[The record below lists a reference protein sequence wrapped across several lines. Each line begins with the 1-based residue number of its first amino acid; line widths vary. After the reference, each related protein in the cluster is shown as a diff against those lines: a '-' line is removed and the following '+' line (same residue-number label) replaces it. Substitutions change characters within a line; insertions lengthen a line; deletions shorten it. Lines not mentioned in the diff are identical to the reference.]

1 MIDLYTWTTPNGRK
15 ASIMLEE
22 CGLPYTVK
30 PVNLQKS
37 EQYGADFLRVNA
49 NAKIPAIV
57 DHETGETVFES
68 GAIVYY
74 LAEKTGRHLPGPGAK
89 RMETMKWFLW
99 QSAAVGPTIGTMY
112 FLTRRMPENV
122 TAAEKFAQDSARIID
137 LFDARLGGRDYVAAD
152 TFTIADVMGITWI
165 RAGLEMLE
173 AKYPALRK
181 DWPDMRRWLAAMLA
195 RPAVQRGIRVPRD
208 PTP

>member
-22 CGLPYTVK
+22 CGVPYTVV

-37 EQYGADFLRVNA
+37 EQYLPAFMQVNA

-68 GAIVYY
+68 SAIVYY
-74 LAEKTGRHLPGPGAK
+74 LAEKTGRLLPTAAAA

-99 QSAAVGPTIGTMY
+99 QTAAIGPTVGTMY

-122 TAAEKFAQDSARIID
+122 TAADRFAQDSSRMLD
-137 LFDARLGGRDYVAAD
+137 LLDARMKDRAFVATD
-152 TFTIADVMGITWI
+152 DFTIADVMGITWV
-165 RAGLEMLE
+165 RAGLDMLE
-173 AKYPALRK
+173 QKYPTHSK
-181 DWPDMRRWLAAMLA
+181 EWPHVRRWLSAMLS
-195 RPAVQRGIRVPRD
+195 RHGVQRGMKVPPD
-208 PTP
+208 P